1 LSGRLETIS
10 TLGKSLAAR
19 SRSGLRVRGNCIIV
33 PFMGYLVSGNF
44 GLLLLRAG
52 EFYLAWAAGLARMPK
67 GN

>member
-1 LSGRLETIS
+1 
-10 TLGKSLAAR
+10 
-19 SRSGLRVRGNCIIV
+19 
-33 PFMGYLVSGNF
+33 MGYLVSGNF